1 MMVVDI
7 LVLILGLVVVLVDK
21 VEIQYLADL
30 LNLYKLLPK
39 VAVVGVEEV

>member
-1 MMVVDI
+1 M
-7 LVLILGLVVVLVDK
+7 VLILGLVVVLVDK

-39 VAVVGVEEV
+39 VAVVGEEEV

>member
-1 MMVVDI
+1 M
-7 LVLILGLVVVLVDK
+7 VLILGLVVVLVDK

-39 VAVVGVEEV
+39 VAVVEVEEA